1 MPKVGKMKFPYTKKG
16 MEEAISY
23 AKQTGNQVNIEEYR
37 GGGLIPKYQRGG
49 RIPGLR
55 QRLGGARPP
64 MQGARRPME
73 GARPGLGRG
82 MAPRPLARPGARPG
96 ARLGGGVRRPMEGPR
111 RGAPMYKKG
120 GKVK

>member
-16 MEEAISY
+16 VEEAISY

-49 RIPGLR
+49 RVPGLR

-64 MQGARRPME
+64 MQGARRPMP

-82 MAPRPLARPGARPG
+82 MAPRQRG
-96 ARLGGGVRRPMEGPR
+96 RLGGGMRPRGRGMNPGILRALMNKLGRR
-111 RGAPMYKKG
+111 
-120 GKVK
+120 

>member
-16 MEEAISY
+16 VEEAISY
-23 AKQTGNQVNIEEYR
+23 AKQTGKQVEIEGYR

-55 QRLGGARPP
+55 QRLGGAR
-64 MQGARRPME
+64 RPM
-73 GARPGLGRG
+73 A
-82 MAPRPLARPGARPG
+82 
-96 ARLGGGVRRPMEGPR
+96 GPR